1 MLIQNL
7 SKNGIKEKYEILA
20 EFPFDST
27 RKRMTLIVRFGSK
40 IILMCKGADSII
52 LPRVTFRTAEEQE
65 QKVQISKA
73 LLNFAREGLRTLVVA
88 QKPLTKDQ
96 YNKFERN
103 YQELKISTNFDKEK
117 KLNDLYDLYEQD
129 LIYAGSTAIEDKLQY
144 GVPETIAKLIETNI
158 KVWVLTGDKQET
170 AIEIGKSC
178 KLIQQDMSLEILTSS
193 SEKEFRDRLLLLVK
207 KLNLNMGI
215 KVKNLDQVRA
225 MQKGTPR
232 LSIVIDGPTL
242 VYAMKDD
249 FTSTTFF

>member
-88 QKPLTKDQ
+88 QKPLTEDQ

-117 KLNDLYDLYEQD
+117 KLNDLYDLYE
-129 LIYAGSTAIEDKLQY
+129 
-144 GVPETIAKLIETNI
+144 
-158 KVWVLTGDKQET
+158 
-170 AIEIGKSC
+170 
-178 KLIQQDMSLEILTSS
+178 
-193 SEKEFRDRLLLLVK
+193 
-207 KLNLNMGI
+207 
-215 KVKNLDQVRA
+215 
-225 MQKGTPR
+225 
-232 LSIVIDGPTL
+232 
-242 VYAMKDD
+242 
-249 FTSTTFF
+249 